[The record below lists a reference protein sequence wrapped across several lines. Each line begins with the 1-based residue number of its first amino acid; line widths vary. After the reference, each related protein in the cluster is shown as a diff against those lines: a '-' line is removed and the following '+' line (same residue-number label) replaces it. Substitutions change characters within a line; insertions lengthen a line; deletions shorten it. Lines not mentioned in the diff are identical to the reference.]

1 MRKQSLNLVSVNSLY
16 ERSFLQTT
24 GYGNNE
30 VHKNRSYEGLSFV
43 CSILP
48 DACSAKRTN
57 YP

>member
-1 MRKQSLNLVSVNSLY
+1 MRKQNLNLVSVNSLY

-43 CSILP
+43 CRILP